1 MLPDEVFGLPL
12 HPLVVHAAVVFVPIA
27 ALGTLVLTIVPRWRS
42 TYGWLVVI
50 ISGLAMVTVPLAT
63 RTGRRLTEL
72 REFGGPVLERIQ
84 EHETMGD
91 RIIWAV
97 APMFVLNLAVVLL
110 LRTGRPAREVT
121 VVAVLASLAAVVSV
135 VLVVL
140 TGHLGSLA
148 VWNPTG

>member
-12 HPLVVHAAVVFVPIA
+12 HPLVVHAAVVLVPLA
-27 ALGTLVLTIVPRWRS
+27 ALGTLLITVVPRWRS

-50 ISGLAMVTVPLAT
+50 TSGVSTVVVPLAT
-63 RTGRRLTEL
+63 ATGRRLTEL

-84 EHETMGD
+84 EHEAMGD
-91 RIIWAV
+91 RVIWAV
-97 APMFVLNLAVVLL
+97 APMFVLNLAAMLL
-110 LRTGRPAREVT
+110 LRSRRPARDVT
-121 VVAVLASLAAVVSV
+121 ITSVLASVAAVASL

>member
-1 MLPDEVFGLPL
+1 MLPDDVLGLPL
-12 HPLVVHAAVVFVPIA
+12 HPLIVHAAVVLVPLA
-27 ALGTLVLTIVPRWRS
+27 AVGTLLITVVPRWRR

-50 ISGLAMVTVPLAT
+50 ASGAALVTVPLAT

-84 EHETMGD
+84 EHEIMGD

-97 APMFVLNLAVVLL
+97 APMFVLNVAVVML
-110 LRTGRPAREVT
+110 LRAGRPSRDVT
-121 VVAVLASLAAVVSV
+121 VTAMLATVAAAVSV

-140 TGHLGSLA
+140 TGHLGSTA